1 MRSCSECGH
10 LTDDD
15 ANFCDQC
22 GARLRTEP
30 PPVVAPAPVEQ
41 ERTLGSR
48 LWVWLLG
55 ALALML
61 AIALGAV
68 LVFIE
73 PEPET
78 DDAADDAA
86 AGDAGSEGSD
96 QQVRP
101 APDPADVL
109 AATGSTRLRLLVSRC
124 AGCEIT
130 AVPADGNDP
139 QIATVDSGSVEF
151 ALPTASTLALGFT
164 VSHPDGFGSQD
175 GPNAIVLAPTGVAAG
190 TAVAVSDVIGVD
202 TVSVCWAGT
211 LAADATITVAVEIF
225 AKGAGD
231 GGLRAWADPAQP
243 VTSAATAPDAD
254 GTVQASGLNGCTIPG
269 GTDS

>member
-30 PPVVAPAPVEQ
+30 PPVVVARAPVDP
-41 ERTLGSR
+41 ERTLGR
-48 LWVWLLG
+48 RWWVWLLG
-55 ALALML
+55 ALALVL

-68 LVFIE
+68 LVLE
-73 PEPET
+73 PDPES
-78 DDAADDAA
+78 DATVEDPA
-86 AGDAGSEGSD
+86 AGDAETGESD
-96 QQVRP
+96 SQVLP

-109 AATGSTRLRLLVSRC
+109 AATGSTRLRMTVSRC

-130 AVPADGNDP
+130 AVPADGTDP
-139 QIATVDSGSVEF
+139 QIATVDGGSVEF

-175 GPNAIVLAPTGVAAG
+175 GPNAIVLAPASAPAG
-190 TAVAVSDVIGVD
+190 TAVAVSDVIGAD
-202 TVSVCWAGT
+202 SVSVCWAGT
-211 LAADATITVAVEIF
+211 LEASATIAVAVEIF
-225 AKGAGD
+225 ANGALE

-243 VTSAATAPDAD
+243 VTTAATGPNAD
-254 GTVQASGLNGCTIPG
+254 GTVQAAGLNGCTIPD
-269 GTDS
+269 GTEL